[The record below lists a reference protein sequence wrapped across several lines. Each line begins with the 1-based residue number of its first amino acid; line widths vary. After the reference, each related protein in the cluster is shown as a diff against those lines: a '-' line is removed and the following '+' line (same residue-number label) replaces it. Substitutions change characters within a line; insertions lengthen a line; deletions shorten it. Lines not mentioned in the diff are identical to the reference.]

1 MAARGRERF
10 MPGPLAGLRV
20 LELARI
26 LAGPWAGQ
34 LLADLGAD
42 VIKVERAGSGDDTR
56 AWGPPF
62 VEAADGSHLSAAYFH
77 CTNRGKRS
85 VEADFTTPE
94 GQRIVKKLV
103 ARSDVLI
110 ENFKVGGLKKF
121 GLDYASLKADNP
133 RLIYCSVTGFGQDG
147 PSAPRAGYDLMAQG
161 IGGIMGMTG
170 EPDGPPMRVGVPTAD
185 VFSGVYSAVG
195 ILAAL
200 ARREKT
206 GKGGYV
212 DCALVDSTVGTLA
225 FQALNYLV
233 SGDIPKR
240 IGNAHPNLVPYQEFP
255 VADGAVI
262 IATGND
268 AQFVKL
274 CGLLGDPK
282 LAEVPAYKDN
292 KGRLAHR
299 AELVGKLCALTSR
312 MKREEILDKLEAAGI
327 PAGPINNLQ
336 QVFTDPQ
343 VVHRGMQLTLK
354 NPAAK
359 GGTSPGIRTP
369 IVLDGA
375 PMASDRPAPR
385 LGEHTKEVLK
395 EIGEG

>member
-1 MAARGRERF
+1 

-42 VIKVERAGSGDDTR
+42 VIKVERTGSGDDTR

-62 VEAADGSHLSAAYFH
+62 VSGADGGHLDAAYFH

-85 VEADFTTPE
+85 IEADFTHPD
-94 GQRIVKKLV
+94 GQRIVKKLA

-110 ENFKVGGLKKF
+110 ENFKVGGLVKF
-121 GLDYASLKADNP
+121 GLDYKSLQPANP
-133 RLIYCSVTGFGQDG
+133 RLIYCSVTGFGQTG
-147 PSAPRAGYDLMAQG
+147 PSAARAGYDLMAQG

-170 EPDGPPMRVGVPTAD
+170 TPDGPPMRVGVPVGD
-185 VFSGVYSAVG
+185 IFSGVYATIG

-206 GKGGYV
+206 GRGGYV
-212 DCALVDSTVGTLA
+212 DAALVDSIVGTLA

-233 SGDIPKR
+233 SGEVPKR
-240 IGNAHPNLVPYQEFP
+240 IGNSHPNLVPYQEFP
-255 VADGAVI
+255 VADGRII

-274 CGLLGDPK
+274 CGILGVPE
-282 LAEVPAYKDN
+282 LAEAEAYKDN
-292 KGRLAHR
+292 KGRVTHR
-299 AELVGKLCALTSR
+299 AELVGKLCALTAR
-312 MKREEILDKLEAAGI
+312 MKRQELLDKLEAAGI
-327 PAGPINNLQ
+327 PAGPINDLQ
-336 QVFTDPQ
+336 QVFADPQ
-343 VVHRGMQLTLK
+343 VIHRGMRLELK
-354 NPAAK
+354 SPEAK
-359 GGTSPGIRTP
+359 DGIVPGVRTP
-369 IVLDGA
+369 IVLDGE
-375 PMASDRPAPR
+375 PVASQRPSPR
-385 LGEHTKEVLK
+385 LGEHTAEILR

>member
-1 MAARGRERF
+1 

-42 VIKVERAGSGDDTR
+42 VIKVERTGAGDDTR

-62 VEAADGSHLSAAYFH
+62 VPAADGGHLSSAYFH
-77 CTNRGKRS
+77 SANRGKRS
-85 VEADFTTPE
+85 IELDFTTAE
-94 GQRIVKKLV
+94 GQRLVKKLA

-110 ENFKVGGLKKF
+110 ENFKVGGLRKF
-121 GLDYASLKADNP
+121 GLDYNSLAPANP
-133 RLIYCSVTGFGQDG
+133 RLIYCSVTGFGQTG
-147 PSAPRAGYDLMAQG
+147 PSASRAGYDLMAQG

-170 EPDGPPMRVGVPTAD
+170 TADGPPLRVGAPISD
-185 VFSGVYSAVG
+185 IFSGVYAAVG

-206 GKGGYV
+206 GRGGYV
-212 DCALVDSTVGTLA
+212 DAALVDSTVGTLA

-233 SGDIPKR
+233 SGEVPKR

-255 VADGAVI
+255 VADGRII

-274 CGLLGDPK
+274 CGILGAPE
-282 LAEVPAYKDN
+282 LAEMPGYEDN

-299 AELVGKLCALTSR
+299 AELVAKLCALTAR
-312 MKREEILDKLEAAGI
+312 FKREDLLDKLEAATI
-327 PAGPINNLQ
+327 PAGPINDLQ
-336 QVFTDPQ
+336 QVFADPQ
-343 VVHRGMQLTLK
+343 VIHRGMRLELTSD
-354 NPAAK
+354 AAA
-359 GGTSPGIRTP
+359 GGKIPGIRTP
-369 IVLDGA
+369 IVLDGT
-375 PMASDRPAPR
+375 PMASDRPSPR
-385 LGEHTKEVLK
+385 LGEHTAEILR

>member
-1 MAARGRERF
+1 

-42 VIKVERAGSGDDTR
+42 VIKVERTGVGDDTR

-62 VEAADGSHLSAAYFH
+62 VPAEDGGHLSAAYFH
-77 CTNRGKRS
+77 CANRGKRS
-85 VEADFTTPE
+85 IEADFTTPE
-94 GQRIVKKLV
+94 GRRIVRKLI
-103 ARSDVLI
+103 AQSDMLI

-121 GLDYASLKADNP
+121 GLDYESLASEFP
-133 RLIYCSVTGFGQDG
+133 RLIYCSVTGFGQTG

-170 EPDGPPMRVGVPTAD
+170 APDGPPMRVGVPVAD
-185 VFSGVYSAVG
+185 VFSGVYSTVG

-233 SGDIPKR
+233 SGDIPVR

-255 VADGAVI
+255 VADGRVI

-268 AQFVKL
+268 AQFFKL
-274 CGLLGDPK
+274 CGILGDPK
-282 LAEVPAYKDN
+282 LAEVPDYKDN

-299 AELVGKLCALTSR
+299 AELVGKLCALTSK
-312 MKREEILDKLEAAGI
+312 MKRGEILDKLEAAGI
-327 PAGPINNLQ
+327 PAGPINDLQ
-336 QVFTDPQ
+336 QVFADPQ
-343 VVHRGMQLTLK
+343 VIHRKMRLDLK

-359 GGTSPGIRTP
+359 GGSSPGIRTP
-369 IVLDGA
+369 ILLDGV

-385 LGEHTKEVLK
+385 LGEHTAEILR
-395 EIGEG
+395 EIGES